1 MWTIALLVYIFLGT
15 KTLVADVYGMKTE
28 KQFVKTLD
36 NNIRKRGAMEKLIS
50 DSAQSDIYN
59 RVKETLR
66 ELFID
71 DWKSEPH

>member
-15 KTLVADVYGMKTE
+15 KTLVADFYGMKTE

-50 DSAQSDIYN
+50 DSAQSETVN
-59 RVKETLR
+59 RVKDILR
-66 ELFID
+66 ALFND